1 MTYRETSRV
10 RYIVILM
17 LFIAS
22 TFSYGDRVVLSIA
35 AVDLSRDLHLDA
47 LQLGYLFSG
56 FGWAYAAALL
66 PAGALLDRFGSKR
79 VYGMS
84 IICWSTSALLAGF
97 TGYLPALLAFY
108 MLF

>member
-1 MTYRETSRV
+1 MSKTESTHV

-56 FGWAYAAALL
+56 FGWAYAAAQL
-66 PAGALLDRFGSKR
+66 PAGALLDRLDRKS
-79 VYGMS
+79 VV
-84 IICWSTSALLAGF
+84 
-97 TGYLPALLAFY
+97 
-108 MLF
+108 